1 MAKAGDQYEFRT
13 GNLWSVCRRDD
24 LSTARRL
31 VVDDGLD
38 LEMRNKAGWTPMHAA
53 ANGGALRCLAL
64 LLDQRA
70 SVDPRCRAGR
80 TPLIE
85 AARNGH
91 LAACKMLAK
100 AGADLSVADGDGRTA
115 LESAKG
121 SALRSWLA
129 ERRDDAADAQPTP
142 SRRHNGGRREQRAER
157 QPTGA
162 SGKAKA
168 KQLKEQRAS
177 ARQKRAHDRGGA
189 SGEDEAAPA
198 ASCAAV
204 PQSRS
209 DGLLS
214 TRGRAAHVG

>member
-31 VVDDGLD
+31 VVDEGLD
-38 LEMRNKAGWTPMHAA
+38 LEMRNKAGWAPLHAA
-53 ANGGALRCLAL
+53 ASGGALRCLAL
-64 LLDQRA
+64 LLDQGA

-91 LAACKMLAK
+91 LAACKLLAK
-100 AGADLSVADGDGRTA
+100 AGADLSAADGEGRTA

-129 ERRDDAADAQPTP
+129 ERDTADAPPTP
-142 SRRHNGGRREQRAER
+142 SRAIRMQ
-157 QPTGA
+157 A
-162 SGKAKA
+162 SSYIHH
-168 KQLKEQRAS
+168 LDDRNCLNDAS
-177 ARQKRAHDRGGA
+177 YRMRWG
-189 SGEDEAAPA
+189 S
-198 ASCAAV
+198 
-204 PQSRS
+204 
-209 DGLLS
+209 
-214 TRGRAAHVG
+214 